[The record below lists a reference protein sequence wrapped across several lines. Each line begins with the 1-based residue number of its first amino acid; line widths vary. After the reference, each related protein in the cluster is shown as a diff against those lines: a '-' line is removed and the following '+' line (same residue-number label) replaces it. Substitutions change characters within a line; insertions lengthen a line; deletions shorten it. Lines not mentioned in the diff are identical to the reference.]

1 MAETFQSKAAFS
13 EHLSQLALADRAGV
27 IVRERADDALAIV
40 TARRGMAAELAKRVH
55 AMGIVLPAGPRRVA
69 QGSLAFLGIG
79 PGRWLATLDHGA
91 NTSQSCDAWTKSLA
105 HDLTGCASVVD
116 QTDGYAVL
124 QIGGAK
130 ARATLAKG
138 IAIDLHPRA
147 FRAGD
152 VAVTRIAHIGVML
165 WQLDDQPTY
174 AVSVFRSLAGSFWH
188 WLSVSAEEFGISVAG
203 AAEPDRSSAQR
214 RRVQQRPPKS

>member
-1 MAETFQSKAAFS
+1 MAETFQSKTAFS
-13 EHLSQLALADRAGV
+13 EHLSQLAFADHAGV
-27 IVRERADDALAIV
+27 IVGERGDDALAIV
-40 TARRGMAAELAKRVH
+40 TARRGMSAELAKRVR
-55 AMGIVLPAGPRRVA
+55 AMGIVLPAGQRREA
-69 QGSLAFLGIG
+69 RGSLAFLGIG
-79 PGRWLATLDHGA
+79 PRRWLATLDHGA
-91 NTSQSCDAWTKSLA
+91 NTSQSCDAWAKSLA
-105 HDLTGCASVVD
+105 RDLAGCASVVD

-152 VAVTRIAHIGVML
+152 VAVTQIAHVGVML

-174 AVSVFRSLAGSFWH
+174 AISVFRSFAGSFWH
-188 WLSVSAEEFGISVAG
+188 WLSVSAEEFGIAVAG
-203 AAEPDRSSAQR
+203 AAGRDRSSDR
-214 RRVQQRPPKS
+214 RRVVQQQPPKS

>member
-1 MAETFQSKAAFS
+1 MAEIFQSKAAFG
-13 EHLSQLALADRAGV
+13 EHLSQLALADSAGV

-40 TARRGMAAELAKRVH
+40 TARRGMAAELAKRVN
-55 AMGIVLPAGPRRVA
+55 AMGIVLPSGPRREA

-91 NTSQSCDAWTKSLA
+91 NTSRSCDASVKSLA
-105 HDLTGCASVVD
+105 HDLAGAASVVD

-138 IAIDLHPRA
+138 VAIDLHPRA

-152 VAVTRIAHIGVML
+152 VAVTQIAHVGVTL

-174 AVSVFRSLAGSFWH
+174 AISVFRSFSGSFWH
-188 WLSVSAEEFGISVAG
+188 WLSVSAEEFGIAVAG
-203 AAEPDRSSAQR
+203 AAGPDRSRAQR
-214 RRVQQRPPKS
+214 RRVPQQPPKS

>member
-27 IVRERADDALAIV
+27 IVRERSDDALAIV

-55 AMGIVLPAGPRRVA
+55 AMGIVLPSEPRREA

-91 NTSQSCDAWTKSLA
+91 NTSQSCDAWARSLA
-105 HDLTGCASVVD
+105 HDLTGCASIVD

-188 WLSVSAEEFGISVAG
+188 WLSASAEEFGIAVAG
-203 AAEPDRSSAQR
+203 PNRSGAQR
-214 RRVQQRPPKS
+214 QMIQQRPPKS